1 MPVREVSTKP
11 PQDPKTPYTKGM
23 NSEQLKVLNFS
34 MTLQD
39 RCLGLASAMAAEV
52 NGDLDCVPQEDIDSL
67 LAGLTLDNLEETAE
81 ELAHLAHWFN

>member
-1 MPVREVSTKP
+1 VPVRGLSTKP
-11 PQDPKTPYTKGM
+11 TQDPQTPYTKGM

-39 RCLGLASAMAAEV
+39 RCLGLASAMAADV
-52 NGDLDCVPQEDIDSL
+52 NGDLDCVPQEDIDAL

>member
-1 MPVREVSTKP
+1 
-11 PQDPKTPYTKGM
+11 M

-39 RCLGLASAMAAEV
+39 RCLGLASAMAADV
-52 NGDLDCVPQEDIDSL
+52 NGDLDCVPQEDIDAL

>member
-1 MPVREVSTKP
+1 
-11 PQDPKTPYTKGM
+11 M
-23 NSEQLKVLNFS
+23 NSEQLKELNFS

-52 NGDLDCVPQEDIDSL
+52 NGDLDCVPQEDIDAL
-67 LAGLTLDNLEETAE
+67 LVGLTLDNLEETAE

>member
-1 MPVREVSTKP
+1 MPLSELSIGCGKR
-11 PQDPKTPYTKGM
+11 PQRPYTKGM
-23 NSEQLKVLNFS
+23 NSEQLKELNFS

-39 RCLGLASAMAAEV
+39 RCLGLASAMAADV
-52 NGDLDCVPQEDIDSL
+52 NGDLDCVPQEDIDAL